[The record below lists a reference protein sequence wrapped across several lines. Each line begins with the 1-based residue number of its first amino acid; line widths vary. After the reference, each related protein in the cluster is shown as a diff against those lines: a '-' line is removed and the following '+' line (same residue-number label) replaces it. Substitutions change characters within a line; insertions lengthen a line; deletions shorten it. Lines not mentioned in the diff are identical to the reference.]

1 MKKNYQI
8 CTKCIMD
15 TSDSLIKFNENG
27 VCEYCINFK
36 KNILPNWNK
45 QLNNKK
51 YLNLLAENI
60 KKNTKNQKYNCIIG
74 ISGGVDSSYVAHIAK
89 TLMDL
94 NPLLLHVD
102 AGWNSIE
109 AVSNIEKLVDKLGLD
124 LHTEVVDWDEMRD
137 LQLSFFKA
145 GVPHLD
151 TPQDHAFFA
160 GLYNF
165 ARKHK
170 FKYILTGAN
179 FSTESVREPLEWH
192 YHATDLRH
200 LIDIQKKFGNI
211 KLKNFPLTD
220 IFKYKI
226 YYRYIDGIQII
237 KPLNYVTYE
246 KNKAINLLEENYD
259 WSKYPHKHYE
269 SRFTSFYEGYWL
281 RTRFGFDKR
290 RAHYSSLI
298 LSNQMTRAEALDLIS
313 TSLLDEIKIN
323 NEAQY
328 ISSKLNITTD
338 QLKQFYSLPLKS
350 YRDFKN
356 NSYLINLGTSF
367 LTTLGLNNTLIR

>member
-1 MKKNYQI
+1 
-8 CTKCIMD
+8 MD
-15 TSDSLIKFNENG
+15 TSDSLIRFNNDG
-27 VCEYCINFK
+27 ICEYCLNFK
-36 KNILPNWNK
+36 KNIFPNWSR

-51 YLNLLAENI
+51 NLDVISEKI
-60 KKNTKNQKYNCIIG
+60 KKNTRGNKYNCIIG

-89 TLMDL
+89 TVMNL
-94 NPLLLHVD
+94 NPLLFHVD

-109 AVSNIEKLVDKLGLD
+109 AVSNIEKLIDTLKLD
-124 LHTEVVDWDEMRD
+124 LHTEVVDWDEMKD

-165 ARKHK
+165 ARKYN

-200 LIDIQKKFGNI
+200 LLDIHKKFGSL

-226 YYRYIDGIQII
+226 FYRYFDKIQIV
-237 KPLNYVTYE
+237 KPLNYVDYE
-246 KNKAINLLEENYD
+246 KNKAINLLESRYG
-259 WSKYPHKHYE
+259 WMRYPHKHYE
-269 SRFTSFYEGYWL
+269 SKFTSFYEGYWL
-281 RTRFGFDKR
+281 KTRFGFDKR
-290 RAHYSSLI
+290 KAHYSSLI
-298 LSNQMTRAEALDLIS
+298 LSNQMKRDEALDLVS
-313 TSLLDEIKIN
+313 KPMFDDVKIN
-323 NEAQY
+323 NEMQF
-328 ISSKLNITTD
+328 ISSKLNINIS
-338 QLKQFYSLPLKS
+338 QLQEYFRLPLKN
-350 YRDFKN
+350 YRDYKN
-356 NSYLINLGTSF
+356 NAYLINLGTIL
-367 LTTLGLNNTLIR
+367 LTKLGINNTVIR